1 MKRTRWPV
9 VLLVLGAVAALVAW
23 FPGREDV
30 VRSDVPRSP
39 VAAAVGDEGGSWYCA
54 AVGIGVEG
62 ASVTVIVTS
71 VGDRD
76 AAVRL
81 DGFGAEGAAGTL
93 EVALAAGTTQV
104 VDVAASLGAE
114 ARSVMVESDA
124 PVVVEHRTSSDA
136 GADQAPCSTFSS
148 DSWYFPAVVT
158 SRDATASL
166 ALFNP
171 FPGDASV
178 DVEVALDT
186 GVRKPAALS
195 GLVVPAG
202 TTSFVDLG
210 ESVQR
215 RDQFSVTVRTRSG
228 GIVAELAQVFDG
240 SGDLPVKG
248 VRLVPGT
255 RTPQASWSLA
265 GGFADAAARER
276 LVVLNPA
283 EEPVTVLVQVVPFGA
298 TEALPEPFELTVPGL
313 RYQTLDL
320 DQESRVTQVGFH
332 SVEVESVDG
341 SPVVAAR
348 SVDITDSA
356 DGGEANPLRASIT
369 AGTTAAPG
377 GAVAAQRWVSTGVGA
392 DDQQAGLL
400 FVHNPADEPTV
411 ARLVAVAPDGTA
423 GEPVEYEVPA
433 GDSVAVALS
442 ELSTVAGS
450 FTAEVEA
457 DSPVTVERLLVLT
470 EAADISLQPSV
481 PVLGDLGGLEV
492 LGG

>member
-1 MKRTRWPV
+1 M

-23 FPGREDV
+23 FPGRDGVE
-30 VRSDVPRSP
+30 RSDVPRSP
-39 VAAAVGDEGGSWYCA
+39 IAATVGDEGGSWYCA

-62 ASVTVIVTS
+62 AESAVVVTS
-71 VGDRD
+71 VGDGE

-81 DGFGAEGAAGTL
+81 DGFGAEGPAGTL
-93 EVALAAGTTQV
+93 EVTLAAGATEV
-104 VDVAASLGAE
+104 VDVVASLGAE
-114 ARSVMVESDA
+114 ARSVMVEADA
-124 PVVVEHRTSSDA
+124 PVVVEHRTFSTA

-228 GIVAELAQVFDG
+228 GVVAELAQVFNG
-240 SGDLPVKG
+240 TGDLPVKG

-255 RTPQASWSLA
+255 RTPQASWALA

-276 LVVLNPA
+276 VVVLNPS
-283 EEPVTVLVQVVPFGA
+283 ETPVTVLVQVVPYGG
-298 TEALPEPFELTVPGL
+298 TETLPEPFELTVPGL
-313 RYQTLDL
+313 RYQSVDL
-320 DQESRVTQVGFH
+320 DQESRVSQVGFH

-348 SVDITDSA
+348 SLDVTGSA
-356 DGGEANPLRASIT
+356 DGGEANPLRTSI
-369 AGTTAAPG
+369 AGGTTTSPAGAA
-377 GAVAAQRWVSTGVGA
+377 AVQRWVSTGVGA
-392 DDQQAGLL
+392 DDQQTGLV
-400 FVHNPADEPTV
+400 FVHNPAAEPTV
-411 ARLVAVAPDGTA
+411 AELVAVAPDGTA

-442 ELSTVAGS
+442 ELSTEAGI
-450 FTAEVEA
+450 FAAVVQA
-457 DSPVTVERLLVLT
+457 DTPVVVERLLVFPG
-470 EAADISLQPSV
+470 AADVSLQSSV
-481 PVLGDLGGLEV
+481 PVLGDLDGLEV

>member
-1 MKRTRWPV
+1 M
-9 VLLVLGAVAALVAW
+9 
-23 FPGREDV
+23 
-30 VRSDVPRSP
+30 
-39 VAAAVGDEGGSWYCA
+39 
-54 AVGIGVEG
+54 
-62 ASVTVIVTS
+62 
-71 VGDRD
+71 
-76 AAVRL
+76 RL
-81 DGFGAEGAAGTL
+81 DGFGGEGPEGTL
-93 EVALAAGTTQV
+93 EVALAEGTTQV
-104 VDVAASLGAE
+104 VDVAESLGAE

-124 PVVVEHRTSSDA
+124 PVVVEHRTSSEA
-136 GADQAPCSTFSS
+136 GGDQAPCSTFSS

-195 GLVVPAG
+195 GLVMPAG

-228 GIVAELAQVFDG
+228 RDRRRAGPGVRRHRGPSGHGGAPGAGDPHPAGRLDPGRGLRRRLGPGAGRGAQPRRG
-240 SGDLPVKG
+240 AGDRAGAGRAPRGHRDPARAVRADRARAALPVRG
-248 VRLVPGT
+248 PGPGVPGH
-255 RTPQASWSLA
+255 
-265 GGFADAAARER
+265 
-276 LVVLNPA
+276 
-283 EEPVTVLVQVVPFGA
+283 
-298 TEALPEPFELTVPGL
+298 
-313 RYQTLDL
+313 
-320 DQESRVTQVGFH
+320 QVGLH

-348 SVDITDSA
+348 SLDVTGSA
-356 DGGEANPLRASIT
+356 DGGGTNPLRASVT
-369 AGTTAAPG
+369 AGTTAAPA
-377 GAVAAQRWVSTGVGA
+377 GAAAARRWVSTGVGA
-392 DDQQAGLL
+392 DDQQAGLV
-400 FVHNPADEPTV
+400 FVHNPAEEPTV
-411 ARLVAVAPDGTA
+411 AQLVAVAADGTA

-450 FTAEVEA
+450 FTAVVEA
-457 DSPVTVERLLVLT
+457 DTPVVVERLLVLT
-470 EAADISLQPSV
+470 EAADISLQSSV
-481 PVLGDLGGLEV
+481 PVLGDLEGLEV